1 MSFQTPW
8 MAVMFAL
15 PAIVILFYF
24 FRKKYEQHDVSST
37 LLWQEHVREVQASP
51 YLKHLQHNALLY
63 LQLLALLLAVFAMMQ
78 PVTTTIG
85 QKGEQAVWIVDT
97 SATMLAD
104 ELFVQH
110 RTHMLEQLG
119 ELEQPLTLITSGK
132 QPTVILQQETNKARI
147 QEAIE
152 ALQVTY
158 EHEYIDDT
166 FAFANTFITPQ
177 TVVHVYSEAV
187 DPLTLPTTEQEVEW
201 HVINRTKEVTNA
213 GIDQFAF
220 VTEQQQT
227 DFLLQLYSTKE
238 QALTYVIRDEQG
250 ETLYRETV
258 TVKANDTET
267 ITAKIDGAFTLL
279 QASIEPV
286 DTYVV
291 DDTYWAYQQ
300 QATGAFHVDA
310 TMHTLL
316 HKAVASL
323 QIPAVTTQPADLQRA
338 QNAVITNATALLPTH
353 RVLLIGRD
361 DATLQAVSGAV
372 TTTNDRLFT
381 FSHLEDVYV
390 QAVYPAFEGYD
401 TIASVGDQPFIQR
414 SPDGDIVVLTTI
426 TETDWALQP
435 SFPLFL
441 WTVLDEMATTNQ
453 LFGMFTPNEQRVMA
467 TPQGDIFSQA
477 GEYVMTVPAGNQ
489 LRAPMQPGAYTF
501 NDGEQ
506 SKAMFV
512 LVEAQERNIE
522 HREHQIVGQVT
533 ATTERLG
540 QSWLTWLI
548 FLMLIVLVIEWE
560 VQRRR
565 GLSIT

>member
-85 QKGEQAVWIVDT
+85 QKGEQAMWIVDT

-104 ELFVQH
+104 ELFEQH
-110 RTHMLEQLG
+110 RTHMLEQLA

-147 QEAIE
+147 QETIE

-158 EHEYIDDT
+158 EHEYIVDT

-213 GIDQFAF
+213 GIEQFAF

-227 DFLLQLYSTKE
+227 DFLLQLYSTEE

-316 HKAVASL
+316 HKAVTSL

-353 RVLLIGRD
+353 RVFLIGRD